1 MSAGL
6 LMMLP
11 NERVGFETLILEP
24 LSGDFLVFSHTQH
37 TTCAKHA
44 APCQRL
50 YDCSFGAYAYNIG
63 SRNLNSGTNFP
74 ISWDNSIWNG
84 GT

>member
-1 MSAGL
+1 MKATAPATDFELSLVADYRRRRRDAAA
-6 LMMLP
+6 
-11 NERVGFETLILEP
+11 ERTSWVWNFKPWT

-50 YDCSFGAYAYNIG
+50 YDCSFGAYAYNVVEI
-63 SRNLNSGTNFP
+63 
-74 ISWDNSIWNG
+74 
-84 GT
+84 